1 MARGVATNDCV
12 TAARMIRPGPNLT
25 AAVNT
30 AEPVA
35 HAASACGCSIRT
47 GARPD
52 GPFTQHRRTRCG
64 GSRRMQCVESRCP
77 CSRHSAAQSIL
88 GRLGHAAGRGCRDKM
103 AGLRKEIAAVRLHR
117 GAHRKR
123 RRSNN
128 TPVVA
133 LVGYTNA
140 GKSTLLN
147 RLTAAGVLQEDALFA
162 TLDPTTRRLML
173 PSGKRALLTDT
184 VGFIQKLPTQLIAAF
199 RATLEEVEARAP
211 PCSVAPAANSRQEHT
226 TRRSAAGSSL
236 G

>member
-1 MARGVATNDCV
+1 
-12 TAARMIRPGPNLT
+12 
-25 AAVNT
+25 
-30 AEPVA
+30 
-35 HAASACGCSIRT
+35 
-47 GARPD
+47 
-52 GPFTQHRRTRCG
+52 
-64 GSRRMQCVESRCP
+64 MQCVESRCP
-77 CSRHSAAQSIL
+77 CNRHSTAQSIL

-199 RATLEEVEARAP
+199 RATLEEVEARAD
-211 PCSVAPAANSRQEHT
+211 PCSVAPAANSRLPWAPTDPICRAVLCMLRGRKRIGCGVGGAEAVSSL
-226 TRRSAAGSSL
+226 SAAML
-236 G
+236 VVVCIAHIW